1 MFVVSNTKKP
11 TMKKIFRI
19 FIIGILSLFIIS
31 CKSKKT
37 IFNSK
42 PKLITESKLYAD
54 SIYSEYLSEYR
65 KHNIYLPKNF
75 NKNKRYP
82 IIYATDGSEINGE
95 GFFFKESLKA
105 LDSLINNNAINP
117 VIFIASYSNKKI
129 ISKEDFIGLR
139 NYEYGYV
146 KPTRIEDSLFVDRF
160 KKHIFY
166 FKDELITKI
175 ERQFNQNLNKED
187 RYFYGSSAGA
197 GFGISLLKA
206 YPNKIGTFLC
216 FSAYCGDI
224 KSSAWKV
231 GARYPKL
238 YFQYGSEEPY
248 LKEDA
253 DFLKSKYKELNI
265 YSEIKE
271 FEGGHDYKIWD
282 KEFIKTITELLKTE

>member
-1 MFVVSNTKKP
+1 
-11 TMKKIFRI
+11 MKKIFGI
-19 FIIGILSLFIIS
+19 TIVGIISLFIIS

-37 IFNSK
+37 TLNSK
-42 PKLITESKLYAD
+42 PKLCRESKLYTD

-75 NKNKRYP
+75 NNNKRYP
-82 IIYATDGSEINGE
+82 IIYATDGSEIDGE

-105 LDSLINNNAINP
+105 LDSLIDNNVIKP
-117 VIFIASYSNKKI
+117 VIFVASFSNKKI
-129 ISKEDFIGLR
+129 ISEEYFIGLR

-146 KPTRIEDSLFVDRF
+146 KPTRIVDSLFVDRF
-160 KKHIFY
+160 KNHMFY
-166 FKDELITKI
+166 FKDELISTI
-175 ERQFNQNLNKED
+175 ENQFNQNLNKED

-206 YPNKIGTFLC
+206 YPNKIGTYLC
-216 FSAYCGDI
+216 FSVYGGDI
-224 KSSAWKV
+224 KSSAWNK
-231 GARYPKL
+231 AIKYPNL

-253 DFLKSKYKELNI
+253 NFLKSKYKELNL

-282 KEFIKTITELLKTE
+282 KEFIKSMAQLLKIE